1 MMTEREVSERW
12 AEMCRSAEA
21 TGHSALR
28 VVEAHLLQTMQ
39 DLERARHE
47 ARRWIDIVN
56 ITQRKVEHLQAL
68 VTPPYPVRG
77 LTRAHG
83 LHLLNEAGKLI
94 PVDAD
99 FSVDE
104 DEGVQVEY
112 VWIGAH
118 DVAGMFW
125 ASHAERLA
133 EQITARIKED
143 AADIRAEA
151 LAELRAAPEL
161 LEFAQEWLSRQGTDE
176 NYMVARARAAIARAT
191 GEAA

>member
-1 MMTEREVSERW
+1 MRGAVCQSPDIAAHTALHTKGIKMTTGHDVTDRW
-12 AEMCRSAEA
+12 AEMCRSAQNA
-21 TGHSALR
+21 GASRMHLL
-28 VVEAHLLQTMQ
+28 EAHVLAAMQ
-39 DLERARHE
+39 ECRRLGGALDKARHHIDTHLAAIEQLRAR
-47 ARRWIDIVN
+47 I
-56 ITQRKVEHLQAL
+56 
-68 VTPPYPVRG
+68 TPPDPVRG

-133 EQITARIKED
+133 DQITARLRED
-143 AADIRAEA
+143 AAEQRAEQRGEA
-151 LAELRAAPEL
+151 RKELRAA
-161 LEFAQEWLSRQGTDE
+161 A
-176 NYMVARARAAIARAT
+176 
-191 GEAA
+191 